1 MAGYTFNRVYWLLRM
16 INKINKSLS
25 QLPKKKKWLD
35 IRLETKLG
43 KWIQPY
49 RTKDYEGNYENCMPM
64 AG

>member
-43 KWIQPY
+43 K
-49 RTKDYEGNYENCMPM
+49 
-64 AG
+64 